1 MSPATDDAHTFQNFH
16 KVMIP
21 PERLFAAWVD
31 PGLMKTWLLK
41 TGTNE
46 ISRVETEPRVGGT
59 FRILEITE
67 DGERIEH
74 VGEYLEVNRPK
85 RLMFRLEAPRRFGGT
100 SVVSVDIAAGGE
112 GSWMGFVQT
121 GVEKKSSEAAW
132 RDMFR
137 RMEDALA

>member
-1 MSPATDDAHTFQNFH
+1 
-16 KVMIP
+16 
-21 PERLFAAWVD
+21 
-31 PGLMKTWLLK
+31 MKTWLLK

-46 ISRVETEPRVGGT
+46 ISRIETEPRVGGR
-59 FRILEITE
+59 FRILETTE
-67 DGERIEH
+67 NGEQIEH

-85 RLMFRLEAPRRFGGT
+85 RLMFRLEAPRRFGGS

-121 GVEKKSSEAAW
+121 GVDKKSSEAVW
-132 RDMFR
+132 REMFR